1 MAEYQIVTDA
11 TADISAGIREG
22 LPPVRV
28 VPRELEMGGREYVYG
43 PGGNITAEGFYRLQ
57 RSGQFAQTSAISPA
71 VYTEVFSSCLREGKD
86 VLYLCFSSGL
96 SSTIQSARIG
106 IQELEARFPERRILC
121 LDTLCASIGEGFLVR
136 EAARKQ
142 AEGLSLDELADWV
155 MARRLSVCHW
165 FTVDS
170 FTHLRHGGRVG
181 AAAAALGAALQIKP
195 LLRVDEKGEL
205 QVAGKPRGRKRAVA
219 ALLEQME
226 RGWTP
231 EEGTLVLVGHASS
244 PDAAE
249 EVREQVGRRFPS
261 AEIRVADLGPVIGSH
276 TGPGMFALMFWG
288 TAR

>member
-11 TADISAGIREG
+11 TADISAEAMEG

-28 VPRELEMGGREYVYG
+28 IPMELELGDREYAYG
-43 PGGNITAEGFYRLQ
+43 PGGTITAEEFYRLQ

-96 SSTIQSARIG
+96 SSTIQSAQIS
-106 IQELEARFPERRILC
+106 IKELESQFPERKIIC

-142 AEGLSLDELADWV
+142 AEGLSMAELADWV
-155 MARRLSVCHW
+155 LDHRLAVCHW

-181 AAAAALGAALQIKP
+181 TAAAALGTALQIKP
-195 LLRVDEKGEL
+195 LLRVDEDGAL

-226 RGWTP
+226 QGWTP
-231 EEGTLVLVGHASS
+231 EEGRFVLVGHGSS

-249 EVREQVGRRFPS
+249 EVREQVSKRFPA
-261 AEIRVADLGPVIGSH
+261 AEISIADIGPVIGSH
-276 TGPGMFALMFWG
+276 TGPGMFALVFWG
-288 TAR
+288 TTR